1 MERIWSQQAN
11 VAAGSTVDF
20 TASLERISAN
30 MTCRHLYLVFNGT
43 ATVPVIGAGD
53 LEPEHVTQLF
63 TNIQLKYG
71 LGDIQTNGA
80 SLSRYWRARCY
91 FREKQNRTV
100 PDNAATVIQH
110 WVPIP
115 LNPSIVDKLS
125 HSEKRMARIHRD
137 ELAGEALR
145 FQFSTA
151 ALGADIT
158 SMNGQFEVWADS
170 QQARGNDATSPV
182 YTYIAR
188 NDNESDSLIRYNRA
202 DLVIFENTN
211 AFNELRVDGV
221 SLTDMTPAEYVQGL
235 EWRFSQEYR
244 YDETRTSV
252 VDPVLMT
259 YPLYVGGSRT
269 TPQFLKAFDR
279 RNFNNPDPGAL
290 IRLTGRNANPL
301 PVQLEYAL
309 ERA

>member
-11 VAAGSTVDF
+11 VAAGQTVDF
-20 TASLERISAN
+20 TASLERISAG
-30 MTCRHLYLVFNGT
+30 MTVRHLYVVFNGT
-43 ATVPVIGAGD
+43 ATVPVIAAGD
-53 LEPEHVTQLF
+53 LEPEHITQMF
-63 TNIQLKYG
+63 TNIQFKYG
-71 LGDIQTNGA
+71 LGDIQTTGA
-80 SLSRYWRARCY
+80 SLSRYWRARSY
-91 FREKQNRTV
+91 LREKPNRTV
-100 PDNAATVIQH
+100 PQNAATVIQH

-125 HSEKRMARIHRD
+125 HAERRMARIPRD

-170 QQARGNDATSPV
+170 QQQRGDDGVNPV

-202 DLVIFENTN
+202 DLVVFENTN
-211 AFNELRVDGV
+211 AFTELRVDGV
-221 SLTDMTPAEYVQGL
+221 SLTDMTPAQYVQAL
-235 EWRFSQEYR
+235 EWRYSQEYR
-244 YDETRTSV
+244 YDEARTSV
-252 VDPVLMT
+252 VDPALMT
-259 YPLYVGGSRT
+259 YPIYVAGSRT
-269 TPQFLKAFDR
+269 TPQLLKSFDR
-279 RNFNNPDPGAL
+279 RNFNNADPGAL

-309 ERA
+309 ERV